1 MQAQNDDLGPGVLV
15 FRRHWIVLVKPVSMA
30 LALAGGVVF
39 LAMVMTP
46 GLLVLCLIPLGWI
59 GLSLFR
65 WWGHTFTF
73 TSDGHRLVGK
83 RGMFSISEHVT
94 STFGGVRLSQSLLG
108 QRLNYGHVEIQPA
121 NVEIEYIDN
130 FQTFERILL
139 VGDGQLTDLEGA
151 LVYRSV
157 QPEPPRKA
165 THLRWRRK
173 DLFDEG
179 IFAWA
184 SLLLSGV
191 FAATLSTVL
200 SLSGLTDEL
209 SFSIPLVVASLLLA
223 SAHVVRYWQAKR
235 TIILPTRKPITATYR
250 NIVGGFEL
258 TFSRE

>member
-1 MQAQNDDLGPGVLV
+1 MQAQNDDLGSGILV

-46 GLLVLCLIPLGWI
+46 RLLVLCLIPLGWI

-65 WWGHTFTF
+65 WWGHTFTI
-73 TSDGHRLVGK
+73 TSDGRRLVGR
-83 RGMFSISEHVT
+83 RGVFSQYVT

-121 NVEIEYIDN
+121 NVKIEYISN

-139 VGDGQLTDLEGA
+139 GDGQLTDLEGA
-151 LVYRSV
+151 LAYRSM
-157 QPEPPRKA
+157 QSESTRKA
-165 THLRWRRK
+165 THLRWGRK
-173 DLFDEG
+173 DLLNEG
-179 IFAWA
+179 VFAWA
-184 SLLLSGV
+184 SLLLSGI

-200 SLSGLTDEL
+200 SFSGLADEL
-209 SFSIPLVVASLLLA
+209 SFLIPLVVASFLLV
-223 SAHVVRYWQAKR
+223 SVHVVRYWQTKR
-235 TIILPTRKPITATYR
+235 VVILPTRKPITATYR
-250 NIVGGFEL
+250 SIIGGFEL